1 MRGVIAVLLALIM
14 VLNLAVCGPQRYA
27 VPETGDPMDIVLWGI
42 LLCSAHWMWL
52 FCVYSKRNES
62 FDS

>member
-1 MRGVIAVLLALIM
+1 MCGVIAVLLALIM

-42 LLCSAHWMWL
+42 LLCSAHWPWL
-52 FCVYSKRNES
+52 F
-62 FDS
+62 